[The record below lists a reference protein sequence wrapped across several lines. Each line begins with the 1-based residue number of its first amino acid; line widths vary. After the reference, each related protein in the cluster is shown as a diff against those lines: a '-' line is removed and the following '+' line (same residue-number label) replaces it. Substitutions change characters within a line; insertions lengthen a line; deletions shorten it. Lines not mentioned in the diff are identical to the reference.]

1 MNDDPAS
8 PRSDVFSIDL
18 TGELATDAT
27 MRHADSLIDWL
38 EGVESGSF
46 TVSVMSL
53 EMIAGGVRC
62 FVHTEALIADSL
74 VHGAANSKPEPVVTR
89 AETKRGG
96 SGRPRCPVVPVIC
109 GRRSA
114 WEDG

>member
-27 MRHADSLIDWL
+27 IRHADSLIDWL

-74 VHGAANSKPEPVVTR
+74 AHGAANSKPEPVVTR

-96 SGRPRCPVVPVIC
+96 TGGPRCPVVPVIC